1 MNRHKNFIFK
11 ILILIF
17 FLLSLII
24 SFYFAIN
31 AILKYDFNSLMNK
44 FASTVISQRGILNI
58 PSVDWWIG
66 VLSVLFGSIFLF
78 VIFLIIYIRL
88 RVKDKN
94 EIKNYITNSQNV
106 VSHDDYWMDYNQ
118 QNSAENRASYEYS
131 YHNYVPHER
140 RKFIPYSKR
149 LHDPN

>member
-1 MNRHKNFIFK
+1 MNWC
-11 ILILIF
+11 
-17 FLLSLII
+17 II
-24 SFYFAIN
+24 SIIWLY
-31 AILKYDFNSLMNK
+31 
-44 FASTVISQRGILNI
+44 IS
-58 PSVDWWIG
+58 
-66 VLSVLFGSIFLF
+66 F